1 MLMESK
7 KVLVSKLLTTILKN
21 AGNTIAVMVMV
32 SVKMNPLMV
41 TAIGDKLK
49 TMKWK
54 AMGQN

>member
-7 KVLVSKLLTTILKN
+7 KVLVSKLVTTILKN